1 MAARGRSAV
10 TGGHSHIATNKA
22 RGDDTLHIRSKY
34 SQVGPAPDKRMAD
47 TRDGES
53 CVCWAGLTHIVT
65 SRQMPS
71 VASKAL
77 LSFKQIILTS
87 NMKCKL

>member
-77 LSFKQIILTS
+77 LLSFKLIFRTS
-87 NMKCKL
+87 NI